1 MLRLQLFFDWIWV
14 NLPPYLLI
22 LPFNLYLGVWG
33 MTMSVEDLVCARLVF
48 LSLVSGQIIPTFP
61 EMQMRNANEKCKFL
75 SLRQLICK
83 LGGAQ

>member
-1 MLRLQLFFDWIWV
+1 
-14 NLPPYLLI
+14 
-22 LPFNLYLGVWG
+22 